1 MGKSGHQYG
10 QNFYTNIG
18 SFLAKLP
25 KQLIYLIFVKILKLK
40 HLFAI
45 ICFNLKIN
53 LILDQPLL
61 VQYLIRKK
69 SRPENAAN

>member
-25 KQLIYLIFVKILKLK
+25 KQLILGPMELG
-40 HLFAI
+40 
-45 ICFNLKIN
+45 
-53 LILDQPLL
+53 
-61 VQYLIRKK
+61 QYFESEVLSKF
-69 SRPENAAN
+69 